1 MQVKVKFFTLFRLE
15 YGLSE
20 IDIKV
25 NKDKIS
31 LKELLSLI
39 DEKANKDIS
48 KKLFTDEKKIKSS
61 AIILVNGKN
70 IFHLNGLETT
80 LKDGDVISLFPPGGG
95 G

>member
-48 KKLFTDEKKIKSS
+48 KKFFTDEKKIKSS